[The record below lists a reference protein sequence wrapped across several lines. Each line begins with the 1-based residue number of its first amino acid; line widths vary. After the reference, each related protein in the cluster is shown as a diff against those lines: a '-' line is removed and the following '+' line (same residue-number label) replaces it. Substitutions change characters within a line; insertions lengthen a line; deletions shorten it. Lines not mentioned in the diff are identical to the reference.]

1 VSEYR
6 LLEVME
12 RVRGRFA
19 RLTVV
24 GLDIREAKAKGQEGV
39 GVEERVQ
46 RLAKR
51 EAWAEFRE
59 IKIINCD
66 YAHVALT

>member
-1 VSEYR
+1 
-6 LLEVME
+6 M
-12 RVRGRFA
+12 
-19 RLTVV
+19 V